1 MRKKIFNMIWVMG
14 VLALAVFC
22 LSACNNELDIQTAYP
37 FKLETMPIPGRV
49 AKGQTVELRCMLVRQ
64 GRFADT
70 RYSIRYFQ
78 YDGTGVLRMDDGTV
92 FKPNDRYALK
102 REVFRL
108 YYTSATTDAQK
119 LTVTVESSDGQVQEL
134 ELSFNNDTKKDE
146 SGGQDTSSKEDE
158 RHFGGRR

>member
-1 MRKKIFNMIWVMG
+1 MG
-14 VLALAVFC
+14 VLALAGFC
-22 LSACNNELDIQTAYP
+22 LSACNHELDIQQAYP
-37 FKLETMPIPGRV
+37 FTVETMPVQKHI
-49 AKGQTVELRCMLVRQ
+49 AKGQTAEIRCTLKRQ

-92 FKPNDRYALK
+92 FKPNDRYPLNK
-102 REVFRL
+102 EEFRL
-108 YYTSATTDAQK
+108 YYSSATTDAQK
-119 LTVTVESSDGQVQEL
+119 LTVTVESSDGQAQEL

-146 SGGQDTSSKEDE
+146 SGGQGTSSKEGE

>member
-1 MRKKIFNMIWVMG
+1 MG

-22 LSACNNELDIQTAYP
+22 LSACDNEFDIQTAYP
-37 FKLETMPIPGRV
+37 FKLDTMPISSRV
-49 AKGQTVELRCMLVRQ
+49 AKGQTVEIRCALVRQ
-64 GRFADT
+64 GRFADS

-92 FKPNDRYALK
+92 FKPNDRYPLNK
-102 REVFRL
+102 EEFRL

-119 LTVTVESSDGQVQEL
+119 LTVTVESSDGQAQEL

-146 SGGQDTSSKEDE
+146 SGGRGTSSKEDE